1 MVREVKV
8 NLTAG
13 TAGFTPPMKDASA
26 TTLKLDLAL
35 KQTAAS
41 AKEAAV
47 KTVAAAQ
54 AIAVAEKQTALT
66 ATQAAAAQAAG
77 DEEVAASKKMVAAA
91 AKDLAATEKVAS
103 RAIATAE
110 REAAAAGREVVVAQ
124 KAIETQAQKTADA
137 QMTTA
142 KRLATAGGVLVGAF
156 VLAEKATSGF
166 DTAMSGVKSV
176 ANATPKEMDSLAD
189 AALRA
194 GKATA
199 YGATQA
205 ADAEDELVKAGVSVQ
220 DTLGGALSGTL
231 SLAAAGNLDVAK
243 SATIAANEM
252 NTFKLEGKDVGHVAD
267 VMAAGANKSAAD
279 VGELA
284 DGMSQGGLVAHQ
296 MGMSLEDTT
305 ATLSAFADEGLHG
318 ADAGTSMK
326 TMLERLASPT
336 GAAADQMKSLGIETY
351 DASGNFVGIVKMA
364 GQLHDKLGPLTQQ
377 QRNLALQTIFGSD
390 AIRAATVLYD
400 QGATGMQGYVDSVN
414 DSGAASRMADAQMNN
429 LSGDL
434 RQLKGSLDV
443 ALIQTG
449 SGANSVLRDM
459 TQGATTAV
467 NAFASLPKPVQEAA
481 SAIAGA
487 DGSTLLL
494 VGGATTAIG
503 KISTFRK
510 GLAEAE
516 ATAEG
521 FKGGIAKAAT
531 WLTGPWGLAATAGVA
546 LIGLFASGMGH
557 AKISVGD
564 FTQAIKDDSN
574 ALGQH
579 TSAAIAA
586 DLSNRKVYDGFT
598 QAGISMDTV
607 TRAAMG
613 NADAMRVLQAATDAA
628 GTSSVHVMG
637 RGQSAPD
644 TSRADALR
652 KNLDIIKATAAGL
665 HDQQH
670 AQLQATAAEKQA
682 AASATDDASV
692 QARLAQAAKENA
704 AGQMQRT
711 AASRAAADAARAD
724 ASGTTAAAA
733 AAKNAAGASTASA
746 KATTADGAAK
756 KADAAAAK
764 ASAKASDDAAKAKT
778 ADAKASTAAANA
790 ADSNS
795 YANSTNAG
803 AAKSAAA
810 ATKDK
815 TQAQN
820 ADTRA
825 STAAETAARAAARAH
840 DANAKA
846 TSASAKA
853 AGGDAQAQ
861 SDAAEAAREAAL
873 THALGAEAL
882 RGWAAAAADTTHT
895 TDTLDDSV
903 SAEVD
908 AMKAAQDQANGLK
921 DALDALNGIHISAGR
936 AAVDVQNKVAGLTKA
951 LHDNGTSLDI
961 TTQAGRDNMNQI
973 YDLADAI
980 SQHAEAVTQE
990 TGSVYAGNQAL
1001 QASKTEFDKVLAA
1014 AGVSKTAIQQ
1024 FNEEL
1029 LSIPPTKPVTISV
1042 DSAAALAA
1050 LRTFKN
1056 AEGDITAVHIGGTT
1070 GRAGFSHGGLVD
1082 GDGTDTSDSVPIN
1095 ASKGEFIF
1103 RAAAVRRIGVG
1114 QLNRLNFGTG
1124 TPTLVKPQMIGSVG
1138 GTSPHAGGAAAA
1150 TALELRFAG
1159 NVDQALATVIMKL
1172 ARDGKIVPVLT

>member
-47 KTVAAAQ
+47 KTVSAAQ
-54 AIAVAEKQTALT
+54 AVAVAEKQTALI
-66 ATQAAAAQAAG
+66 AAQAAAAQAAG

-103 RAIATAE
+103 KAIATAE

-124 KAIETQAQKTADA
+124 KAIETQAKATADA
-137 QMTTA
+137 QVATG
-142 KRLATAGGVLVGAF
+142 KRLMTAGGALAAAF
-156 VLAEKATSGF
+156 IVTEKATSSF

-199 YGATQA
+199 FGATQA
-205 ADAEDELVKAGVSVQ
+205 ADAEEELVKAGVSVQ

-231 SLAAAGNLDVAK
+231 SLAAAGNLDLAK

-252 NTFKLEGKDVGHVAD
+252 NTFNLEGKDVGHVAD

-296 MGMSLEDTT
+296 MGMSIEDTT

-336 GAAADQMKSLGIETY
+336 GAAADQMKALGIETY

-414 DSGAASRMADAQMNN
+414 DSGAASRMADAQLNN

-459 TQGATTAV
+459 TQGVTKTV

-481 SAIAGA
+481 AAVAGA
-487 DGSTLLL
+487 GGSTLLL

-503 KISTFRK
+503 KIGTFRK

-521 FKGGIAKAAT
+521 FKGGVAKAANFM
-531 WLTGPWGLAATAGVA
+531 TGPWGLAITGGLA
-546 LIGLFASGMGH
+546 LAGLFASKMGS
-557 AKISVGD
+557 AKVQVAD
-564 FTQAIKDDSN
+564 FTQAIKDDGN
-574 ALGQH
+574 ALGSNV
-579 TSAAIAA
+579 TAAVNS
-586 DLSNRKVYDGFT
+586 DLASRKLFDSYSKLGVG
-598 QAGISMDTV
+598 MDTV
-607 TRAAMG
+607 TAAATG
-613 NADAMRVLQAATDAA
+613 NADAMKTVQEATAKAIGSAGVNNSAA
-628 GTSSVHVMG
+628 
-637 RGQSAPD
+637 
-644 TSRADALR
+644 LI
-652 KNLDIIKATAAGL
+652 KNLNVIEATAAGL

-670 AQLQATAAEKQA
+670 AQLQATAATKQA
-682 AASATDDASV
+682 AAAGTDEASV
-692 QARLAQAAKENA
+692 QARLAQSAKEA
-704 AGQMQRT
+704 ATGAMQRT
-711 AASRAAADAARAD
+711 AAARAAAEAARAD
-724 ASGTTAAAA
+724 ASATTSATTAT
-733 AAKNAAGASTASA
+733 KGSTGASSASA
-746 KATTADGAAK
+746 KATKADEAAK
-756 KADAAAAK
+756 KANTAAAKDAAKAADAAAK
-764 ASAKASDDAAKAKT
+764 AKA

-790 ADSNS
+790 ADSSS

-803 AAKSAAA
+803 AAKSAAQ

-825 STAAETAARAAARAH
+825 SNAAKTAAEAAARAH

-846 TSASAKA
+846 TSSSAKA
-853 AGGDAQAQ
+853 AVGDAQAQ
-861 SDAAEAAREAAL
+861 ADAAEAAREAAL
-873 THALGAEAL
+873 GHQLGAEAL
-882 RGWAAAAADTTHT
+882 KGWAAAAADTSHS
-895 TDTLDDSV
+895 TDVLDDSV

-908 AMKAAQDQANGLK
+908 AMKSAQDQANGLK
-921 DALDALNGIHISAGR
+921 DALDALNGVHISAGR
-936 AAVDVQNKVAGLTKA
+936 AAVDVQNKMAGLTKA
-951 LHDNGTSLDI
+951 FHDNGTSLDI

-980 SQHAEAVTQE
+980 NQHAEAVTQE

-1001 QASKTEFDKVLAA
+1001 ASSKKEFDKVLAA

-1024 FNEEL
+1024 FNDEL

-1042 DSAAALAA
+1042 DSAQALAD

-1056 AEGDITAVHIGGTT
+1056 AEGDITGVHIGGTT
-1070 GRAGFSHGGLVD
+1070 GHAGFSHGGLVD
-1082 GDGTDTSDSVPIN
+1082 GEGTDTSDSIPAN
-1095 ASKGEFIF
+1095 LSKGEFVM

-1114 QLNRLNFGTG
+1114 QLNRINFGTA
-1124 TPTLVKPQMIGSVG
+1124 TPTLVKPQTIGSVG
-1138 GTSPHAGGAAAA
+1138 GTTTHAGGAAAA
-1150 TALELRFAG
+1150 TVLELRIGAG
-1159 NVDQALATVIMKL
+1159 ADQAMGTAIMSL
-1172 ARDGKIVPVLT
+1172 IRNNKITAVLR